1 MRDFNSQLIKS
12 LKISGFI
19 MALLCLALVMY
30 PGDPII
36 WGLLIG
42 IATGM
47 ASAFFLGNRANR
59 AVDMDIDQGK
69 IQIIGGSILRL
80 LFIIVV
86 LYFVNRVGWINLFAT
101 AGGIFAVHGVFIA
114 LAWGSG
120 GVSGE
125 TSVNDN
131 TNNNPGRR

>member
-1 MRDFNSQLIKS
+1 MQDFNSQLKKS
-12 LKISGFI
+12 LKMSGVLL
-19 MALLCLALVMY
+19 ALLCLVLISR

-59 AVDMDIDQGK
+59 AVTMDVDQGK
-69 IQIIGGSILRL
+69 IQIMAGAVFRL
-80 LFIIVV
+80 LFIIAV
-86 LYFVNRVGWINLFAT
+86 LYFVFRTGWISLLAT
-101 AGGIFAVHGVFIA
+101 AGGIFIVHGIFMFVT
-114 LAWGSG
+114 LGSR

-125 TSVNDN
+125 ASVNDN
-131 TNNNPGRR
+131 AKE